1 MHKEKIL
8 AGIWNSLT
16 EYEYYFSIHALTHT
30 IKIGKDLFFFFFW
43 QGKNKSTNLRSM
55 LLKFHNGCSA
65 EITQKGIFLQSVI
78 YFVPA

>member
-1 MHKEKIL
+1 MHKEKKL

-30 IKIGKDLFFFFFW
+30 IKIGKDLFFFFFCK
-43 QGKNKSTNLRSM
+43 GKTRAM